1 MLVIDAS
8 VAAGAAATPDG
19 FQAFSGGPLI
29 APPLLWSEVTSSL
42 REQVWRGAISLELA
56 RLSLDALERAPI
68 ERRLPASLYRE
79 AWRVA
84 AGLGW
89 AKTYDAEYV
98 ALARIEGCRLV
109 TLDAR
114 LKRGCGHLVEII
126 GPTEL

>member
-8 VAAGAAATPDG
+8 VAARAAATPTG
-19 FQAFSGGPLI
+19 FATFSGESLV
-29 APPLLWSEVTSSL
+29 APPLLWSEVTSSVRQQL
-42 REQVWRGAISLELA
+42 WRGAMSAELA

-79 AWRVA
+79 AWDVA

-89 AKTYDAEYV
+89 AKTYHAEYV

-109 TLDAR
+109 TIDAR